1 LAKGRKII
9 QGKAADKKQFAFC
22 LLLFDFPGRLVY
34 DRGVGRGVELNLEDI
49 FASSPVITAVKDET
63 GLEHAME
70 KECAIVFILYGNVCS
85 IPSIVDK
92 VKEHGKLA
100 IVHVDL
106 IMGLSSKEVAVDYI
120 KENTR
125 ADGII
130 STRPGMVRRAMELGL
145 IGGQRAFLIDS
156 IALENTRKQL
166 ASFRPDFMEIMPG
179 MMPKIL
185 KQIRETT
192 SVLLVAG
199 GLLSDKQDI
208 MAAFQAGVDAVST
221 TKEDLWEV

>member
-1 LAKGRKII
+1 MK
-9 QGKAADKKQFAFC
+9 
-22 LLLFDFPGRLVY
+22 
-34 DRGVGRGVELNLEDI
+34 LEDI
-49 FASSPVITAVKDET
+49 FASSPVITAVKDDT
-63 GLEHAME
+63 GLTHAVE
-70 KECAIVFILYGNVCS
+70 KDCTIVFILYGNVCN
-85 IPSIVDK
+85 IPSIVEK
-92 VKEHGKLA
+92 VKERGKLA

-106 IMGLSSKEVAVDYI
+106 IAGLSSKEVAVDYI

-130 STRPGMVRRAMELGL
+130 STRPGMV
-145 IGGQRAFLIDS
+145 
-156 IALENTRKQL
+156 K
-166 ASFRPDFMEIMPG
+166 DFMEIMPG

-185 KQIRETT
+185 KRIRETT

-221 TKEDLWEV
+221 TKEELWEV

>member
-1 LAKGRKII
+1 MK
-9 QGKAADKKQFAFC
+9 
-22 LLLFDFPGRLVY
+22 
-34 DRGVGRGVELNLEDI
+34 LEDV
-49 FASSPVITAVKDET
+49 FASSPIITAVKDGT

-70 KECAIVFILYGNVCS
+70 KDSAIVFILYGNVCS
-85 IPSIVDK
+85 IPSIVEK

-106 IMGLSSKEVAVDYI
+106 ITGLSSKEVAVDYI
-120 KENTR
+120 KEHTR

-130 STRPGMVRRAMELGL
+130 STRPGMVKRAMELGL

-166 ASFRPDFMEIMPG
+166 SSFQPDFMEIMPG

-185 KQIRETT
+185 RQIRETT

-199 GLLSDKQDI
+199 GLLLDKQDI

>member
-1 LAKGRKII
+1 MK
-9 QGKAADKKQFAFC
+9 
-22 LLLFDFPGRLVY
+22 
-34 DRGVGRGVELNLEDI
+34 LEDI
-49 FASSPVITAVKDET
+49 FASSPVITAVKDDS
-63 GLEHAME
+63 GLEHALE
-70 KECAIVFILYGNVCS
+70 KECSIVFILYGNVCS
-85 IPSIVDK
+85 ISRIVEK
-92 VKEHGKLA
+92 VKSHDKLA

-130 STRPGMVRRAMELGL
+130 STKPGLVKRAMELGL
-145 IGGQRAFLIDS
+145 IGGQRTFLIDS

-166 ASFRPDFMEIMPG
+166 AAFQPDFMEILPG

-185 KQIRETT
+185 KQVREITP
-192 SVLLVAG
+192 VLLVAG

>member
-1 LAKGRKII
+1 MK
-9 QGKAADKKQFAFC
+9 
-22 LLLFDFPGRLVY
+22 
-34 DRGVGRGVELNLEDI
+34 LEDI
-49 FASSPVITAVKDET
+49 FASSPVITAVKDDT
-63 GLEHAME
+63 GLTHAVE
-70 KECAIVFILYGNVCS
+70 KDCTIVFILYGNVCN
-85 IPSIVDK
+85 IPSIVEK
-92 VKEHGKLA
+92 VKERGKLA

-106 IMGLSSKEVAVDYI
+106 IAGLSSKEVAVDYI

-130 STRPGMVRRAMELGL
+130 STRPGMVKRAMELGL

-166 ASFRPDFMEIMPG
+166 AAFQPDFMEIMPG
-179 MMPKIL
+179 MMPTIL
-185 KQIRETT
+185 KRIRETT

-221 TKEDLWEV
+221 TKEELWEV

>member
-1 LAKGRKII
+1 M
-9 QGKAADKKQFAFC
+9 
-22 LLLFDFPGRLVY
+22 LFR
-34 DRGVGRGVELNLEDI
+34 
-49 FASSPVITAVKDET
+49 S
-63 GLEHAME
+63 
-70 KECAIVFILYGNVCS
+70 FILYGTVCS
-85 IPSIVDK
+85 ISGIVDK

-106 IMGLSSKEVAVDYI
+106 ILGLSSKEVAVDFI
-120 KENTR
+120 RENTR

-130 STRPGMVRRAMELGL
+130 STRPGLVKRAMELGL

-166 ASFRPDFMEIMPG
+166 AAFQPDFMEIMPG

-185 KQIRETT
+185 RQIREIT

>member
-1 LAKGRKII
+1 M
-9 QGKAADKKQFAFC
+9 
-22 LLLFDFPGRLVY
+22 
-34 DRGVGRGVELNLEDI
+34 NLEDI

>member
-1 LAKGRKII
+1 MNSLKYLHL
-9 QGKAADKKQFAFC
+9 QQSEKQNAFW
-22 LLLFDFPGRLVY
+22 LLLFDFLKELVY
-34 DRGVGRGVELNLEDI
+34 DRESMGGKNVKLEDV
-49 FASSPVITAVKDET
+49 FASSPVITAVKDDT
-63 GLEHAME
+63 GLRHAME
-70 KECAIVFILYGNVCS
+70 KDCAIVFILYGTICN
-85 IPSIVDK
+85 IAQIVET

-106 IMGLSSKEVAVDYI
+106 IMGLGSKEVAVDFI
-120 KENTR
+120 KENTQ

-130 STRPGMVRRAMELGL
+130 STKPGLVKRAMELGL

-185 KQIRETT
+185 RLIRETS

>member
-1 LAKGRKII
+1 MK
-9 QGKAADKKQFAFC
+9 
-22 LLLFDFPGRLVY
+22 
-34 DRGVGRGVELNLEDI
+34 LEDI
-49 FASSPVITAVKDET
+49 FASSPVITAVKDEV

-70 KECAIVFILYGNVCS
+70 KECAIVFILYGNVCT
-85 IPSIVDK
+85 IPRIVEK
-92 VKEHGKLA
+92 VKAHGKMA

-106 IMGLSSKEVAVDYI
+106 IVGLSSKEVAVDYI
-120 KENTR
+120 KENTL

-130 STRPGMVRRAMELGL
+130 STRPGLVKRAMELGL

-156 IALENTRKQL
+156 IALDNTRKQL
-166 ASFRPDFMEIMPG
+166 AAFQPDFMEIMPG

-221 TKEDLWEV
+221 TKEELWEV

>member
-1 LAKGRKII
+1 
-9 QGKAADKKQFAFC
+9 
-22 LLLFDFPGRLVY
+22 
-34 DRGVGRGVELNLEDI
+34 
-49 FASSPVITAVKDET
+49 
-63 GLEHAME
+63 ME
-70 KECAIVFILYGNVCS
+70 KDCAMVFILYGNVCNIS
-85 IPSIVDK
+85 SIVEK
-92 VKEHGKLA
+92 VKERGKLA

-106 IMGLSSKEVAVDYI
+106 IAGLSSKEVAVDFI

-130 STRPGMVRRAMELGL
+130 STRTGMVKRAMELGL

-166 ASFRPDFMEIMPG
+166 TSFQPDFMEIMPG

-185 KQIRETT
+185 KRIRETT

>member
-1 LAKGRKII
+1 MN
-9 QGKAADKKQFAFC
+9 AAF
-22 LLLFDFPGRLVY
+22 Y
-34 DRGVGRGVELNLEDI
+34 ELMESN
-49 FASSPVITAVKDET
+49 PVIAAVKDEK
-63 GLEHAME
+63 GLEMA
-70 KECAIVFILYGNVCS
+70 CRCQNIRIIFLLYGNVCS
-85 IPSIVDK
+85 IPSIVEK

-130 STRPGMVRRAMELGL
+130 STRPGMVKHAMELGL

>member
-1 LAKGRKII
+1 MR
-9 QGKAADKKQFAFC
+9 
-22 LLLFDFPGRLVY
+22 
-34 DRGVGRGVELNLEDI
+34 LEDI
-49 FASSPVITAVKDET
+49 FESSPVITAVKDES
-63 GLEHAME
+63 GLEHAMG
-70 KECAIVFILYGNVCS
+70 KDCAIVFILYGTVCN
-85 IPSIVDK
+85 IPKIVEK
-92 VKEHGKLA
+92 VKLHKKLA

-106 IMGLSSKEVAVDYI
+106 IMGLSSKEVAVDFI

-130 STRPGMVRRAMELGL
+130 STKPGLVKRAMELGL

-156 IALENTRKQL
+156 IALENVRKQL
-166 ASFRPDFMEIMPG
+166 VSFRPDFMEIMPG

-185 KQIRETT
+185 RQIRDTS

>member
-1 LAKGRKII
+1 MK
-9 QGKAADKKQFAFC
+9 
-22 LLLFDFPGRLVY
+22 
-34 DRGVGRGVELNLEDI
+34 LEDI
-49 FASSPVITAVKDET
+49 FASSPVITAVKDDT

-70 KECAIVFILYGNVCS
+70 KDCAMVFILYGNVCNIS
-85 IPSIVDK
+85 SIVEK
-92 VKEHGKLA
+92 VKERGKLA

-106 IMGLSSKEVAVDYI
+106 IAGLSSKEVAVDFI

-130 STRPGMVRRAMELGL
+130 STRTGMVKRAMELGL

-185 KQIRETT
+185 KRIRETT

>member
-1 LAKGRKII
+1 MK
-9 QGKAADKKQFAFC
+9 
-22 LLLFDFPGRLVY
+22 
-34 DRGVGRGVELNLEDI
+34 LEDI

-70 KECAIVFILYGNVCS
+70 KECAIVFILYGNVCT
-85 IPSIVDK
+85 IPRIVEK
-92 VKEHGKLA
+92 VKAYGKMA

-106 IMGLSSKEVAVDYI
+106 IVGLSSKEVAVDYI
-120 KENTR
+120 KENTL

-130 STRPGMVRRAMELGL
+130 STRPGLVKRAMELGL

-156 IALENTRKQL
+156 IALDNTRKQL
-166 ASFRPDFMEIMPG
+166 AAFQPDFMEIMPG

-221 TKEDLWEV
+221 TKEELWEV

>member
-1 LAKGRKII
+1 
-9 QGKAADKKQFAFC
+9 
-22 LLLFDFPGRLVY
+22 
-34 DRGVGRGVELNLEDI
+34 
-49 FASSPVITAVKDET
+49 
-63 GLEHAME
+63 M
-70 KECAIVFILYGNVCS
+70 FILYGNVCN
-85 IPSIVDK
+85 IPSIVEK
-92 VKEHGKLA
+92 VKERGKLA

-106 IMGLSSKEVAVDYI
+106 IAGLSSKEVAVDYI

-130 STRPGMVRRAMELGL
+130 STRPGMVKRAMELGL

-166 ASFRPDFMEIMPG
+166 AAFQPDFMEIMPG

-185 KQIRETT
+185 KRIRETT

-221 TKEDLWEV
+221 TKEELWEV

>member
-1 LAKGRKII
+1 MK
-9 QGKAADKKQFAFC
+9 
-22 LLLFDFPGRLVY
+22 
-34 DRGVGRGVELNLEDI
+34 LEDM
-49 FASSPVITAVKDET
+49 FASSPVITAVKDEA

-85 IPSIVDK
+85 ISRIVEK
-92 VKEHGKLA
+92 VKAHGKMA

-106 IMGLSSKEVAVDYI
+106 IVGLSSKEVAVDYI
-120 KENTR
+120 KENTL

-130 STRPGMVRRAMELGL
+130 STRPGLVKRAMELGL

-156 IALENTRKQL
+156 IALDNTRKQL
-166 ASFRPDFMEIMPG
+166 AAFQPDFMEIMPG

-221 TKEDLWEV
+221 TKEELWEV

>member
-1 LAKGRKII
+1 MK
-9 QGKAADKKQFAFC
+9 
-22 LLLFDFPGRLVY
+22 
-34 DRGVGRGVELNLEDI
+34 LEDI
-49 FASSPVITAVKDET
+49 FESSPVITAVKDET
-63 GLEHAME
+63 GLKHAME
-70 KECAIVFILYGNVCS
+70 KDCMIVFILYGTVCS
-85 IPSIVDK
+85 IPQIVER
-92 VKEHGKLA
+92 VKAHGKMA

-106 IMGLSSKEVAVDYI
+106 IMGLSSKEVAVDFI

-130 STRPGMVRRAMELGL
+130 STKPGLVKRAMELGL
-145 IGGQRAFLIDS
+145 VGGQRIFLIDS

-166 ASFRPDFMEIMPG
+166 ASFRPDFIEIMPG

-185 KQIRETT
+185 RQIRENT

>member
-1 LAKGRKII
+1 MK
-9 QGKAADKKQFAFC
+9 
-22 LLLFDFPGRLVY
+22 
-34 DRGVGRGVELNLEDI
+34 LEDI
-49 FASSPVITAVKDET
+49 FASSPVITAVKDDT

-70 KECAIVFILYGNVCS
+70 KDCAMVFILYGNVCNIS
-85 IPSIVDK
+85 SIVEK
-92 VKEHGKLA
+92 VKERGKLA

-106 IMGLSSKEVAVDYI
+106 IAGLSSKEVAVDFI

-130 STRPGMVRRAMELGL
+130 STRTGMVKRAMELGL

-166 ASFRPDFMEIMPG
+166 TSFQPDFMEIMPG

-185 KQIRETT
+185 KRIRETT

>member
-1 LAKGRKII
+1 MK
-9 QGKAADKKQFAFC
+9 
-22 LLLFDFPGRLVY
+22 
-34 DRGVGRGVELNLEDI
+34 LEDI
-49 FASSPVITAVKDET
+49 FESSPVITAVKDDC

-70 KECAIVFILYGNVCS
+70 KDCAIVFILYGTVCS
-85 IPSIVDK
+85 ISGIVDK

-106 IMGLSSKEVAVDYI
+106 ILGLSSKEVAVDFI
-120 KENTR
+120 RENTR

-130 STRPGMVRRAMELGL
+130 STRPGLVKRAMELGL

-156 IALENTRKQL
+156 IALENTRRQL
-166 ASFRPDFMEIMPG
+166 AAFQPDFMEIMPG

-185 KQIRETT
+185 RQIREIT

>member
-1 LAKGRKII
+1 
-9 QGKAADKKQFAFC
+9 
-22 LLLFDFPGRLVY
+22 
-34 DRGVGRGVELNLEDI
+34 
-49 FASSPVITAVKDET
+49 
-63 GLEHAME
+63 M
-70 KECAIVFILYGNVCS
+70 VFILYGNVCNIS
-85 IPSIVDK
+85 SIVEK
-92 VKEHGKLA
+92 VKERGKLA

-106 IMGLSSKEVAVDYI
+106 IAGLSSKEVAVDFI

-130 STRPGMVRRAMELGL
+130 STRTGMVKRAMELGL

-166 ASFRPDFMEIMPG
+166 ASFQPDFMEIMPG

-185 KQIRETT
+185 KRIRETT

>member
-1 LAKGRKII
+1 
-9 QGKAADKKQFAFC
+9 
-22 LLLFDFPGRLVY
+22 
-34 DRGVGRGVELNLEDI
+34 
-49 FASSPVITAVKDET
+49 
-63 GLEHAME
+63 
-70 KECAIVFILYGNVCS
+70 
-85 IPSIVDK
+85 
-92 VKEHGKLA
+92 
-100 IVHVDL
+100 
-106 IMGLSSKEVAVDYI
+106 
-120 KENTR
+120 
-125 ADGII
+125 
-130 STRPGMVRRAMELGL
+130 MELGL

-166 ASFRPDFMEIMPG
+166 AAFQPDFMEIMPG

-185 KQIRETT
+185 RQIREIT

>member
-1 LAKGRKII
+1 MIGGECGREWILKL
-9 QGKAADKKQFAFC
+9 Q
-22 LLLFDFPGRLVY
+22 
-34 DRGVGRGVELNLEDI
+34 DI
-49 FASSPVITAVKDET
+49 FESSPVITAVKDDS

-70 KECAIVFILYGNVCS
+70 KDCAIVFILYGNVCS
-85 IPSIVDK
+85 IPGIVDR

-106 IMGLSSKEVAVDYI
+106 ILGLSSKEVAVDFI
-120 KENTR
+120 RENTR

-130 STRPGMVRRAMELGL
+130 STRPALVKRAMELGL

-156 IALENTRKQL
+156 IALENARKQL
-166 ASFRPDFMEIMPG
+166 AAFQPDFMEIMPG

-185 KQIRETT
+185 RQIREIT

>member
-1 LAKGRKII
+1 MK
-9 QGKAADKKQFAFC
+9 
-22 LLLFDFPGRLVY
+22 
-34 DRGVGRGVELNLEDI
+34 LEDI
-49 FASSPVITAVKDET
+49 FASSPVITAVKDDK
-63 GLEHAME
+63 GLLHALE
-70 KECAIVFILYGNVCS
+70 KDCAIVFILYGNVCN
-85 IPSIVDK
+85 IPSIVEQ
-92 VKEHGKLA
+92 VKDHGKLA

-106 IMGLSSKEVAVDYI
+106 IAGLSSKEVAVDFI
-120 KENTR
+120 KENTK

-130 STRPGMVRRAMELGL
+130 STKPGLVKRAMELGL

-166 ASFRPDFMEIMPG
+166 ASFRPDFMEVMPG

-185 KQIRETT
+185 RLIRETS

>member
-1 LAKGRKII
+1 M
-9 QGKAADKKQFAFC
+9 
-22 LLLFDFPGRLVY
+22 
-34 DRGVGRGVELNLEDI
+34 NLEDI
-49 FASSPVITAVKDET
+49 FVSSPVITAVKDDI
-63 GLEHAME
+63 GLEHAMK
-70 KECAIVFILYGNVCS
+70 KECAIVFILYGTVCS
-85 IPSIVDK
+85 IPSIVEK

-106 IMGLSSKEVAVDYI
+106 IVGLSSKEVAVDYI
-120 KENTR
+120 KEHTR

-130 STRPGMVRRAMELGL
+130 STRAAMVKRAMELGL

-166 ASFRPDFMEIMPG
+166 ASFQPDFMEIMPG

-185 KQIRETT
+185 RQIRENT